1 MARTI
6 ATLAILAVAAA
17 LLLVEGPREVE
28 AAISCGQVVKYISP
42 CIAYAQKGG
51 AISPDAAAGSGG
63 STPLRGQLQT
73 ANRHARASRAKHV
86 GPTRATLEASLPSA
100 ASTSLIASAL
110 TLTAPRSG
118 EQYF

>member
-6 ATLAILAVAAA
+6 ATLAILAIAA

-51 AISPDAAAGSGG
+51 AISPGCCSGI
-63 STPLRGQLQT
+63 RGL
-73 ANRHARASRAKHV
+73 N
-86 GPTRATLEASLPSA
+86 SA
-100 ASTSLIASAL
+100 ARTTPDRQQACSCLKSIARGANPSYA
-110 TLTAPRSG
+110 RSIPSKCG
-118 EQYF
+118 INIPYSISPNIDCTK